1 MNEKINILPVP
12 TWNRTGVNWADA
24 KANLPEDSLFPG
36 KKEVFSGGL
45 PNGITPLKELPHE
58 TAAIESGM
66 GEALDEYIKNGA
78 DQICFITAD
87 GKAEEPLVVTEFLDS
102 SRPVSRTHW
111 GIIAKENSELTV
123 VQINRG
129 DAKDG
134 VSMNLTQIDAKA
146 GSKVRLIQIQLL
158 GGQSRSWDGVG
169 AVLGDG
175 ARVELIRA
183 VLGGNVVACGSLACL
198 EGAKSEF
205 DLNTAYFGHKDQ
217 YLDFNDVSRHTGKET
232 VCEMD
237 TSGVLADQ
245 SNKIL
250 RGTIDFRS
258 GAVHSVGHENE
269 TVLLLSSE
277 ARNRTVPLIL
287 CGEEQVEGQHA
298 ATLGRFDEKQL
309 YYLCSRGMTP
319 TQAKRLM
326 VEARFAPVLDMLPD
340 EDLRKEILE
349 CIERRLDSHENDP
362 G

>member
-24 KANLPEDSLFPG
+24 KAALPGESILPG
-36 KKEVFSGGL
+36 KKEAYSGTL
-45 PNGITPLKELPHE
+45 PNGLQQLKELHFE
-58 TAAIESGM
+58 AAAIESGM
-66 GEALDEYIKNGA
+66 GDALDRYIKNEA
-78 DQICFITAD
+78 DQTCFLLAD
-87 GKAEEPLVVTEFLDS
+87 GNVEQPFVVTERLDAS
-102 SRPVSRTHW
+102 HPVNRTHW
-111 GIIAKENSELTV
+111 GIIAKEDSTLTV
-123 VQINRG
+123 VQISRG
-129 DAKDG
+129 DASDG

-158 GGQSRSWDGVG
+158 GSQSRSWDAVG
-169 AVLGDG
+169 AVVGEG
-175 ARVELIRA
+175 AQVELVRA
-183 VLGGNVVACGSLACL
+183 VLGGSCAASGSLACL
-198 EGAKSEF
+198 EGAKSGF
-205 DLNTAYFGHKDQ
+205 NLNTAYFGHKDQ
-217 YLDFNDVSRHTGKET
+217 YLDFNDVGRHIGRET
-232 VCEMD
+232 VCDMY
-237 TSGVLADQ
+237 TSGVLADK

-309 YYLCSRGMTP
+309 YYLCSRGLTP

-326 VEARFAPVLDMLPD
+326 VEARFTPVLDMLPD
-340 EDLRKEILE
+340 EDLQKEILE
-349 CIERRLDSHENDP
+349 CIERRLNSHENTP

>member
-1 MNEKINILPVP
+1 MIEKINILPVP

-24 KANLPEDSLFPG
+24 KAALPEESLLPG
-36 KKEVFSGGL
+36 KKEAYSGTL
-45 PNGITPLKELPHE
+45 PSGMHQLKELPQE
-58 TAAIESGM
+58 IASIKSGM
-66 GEALDEYIKNGA
+66 GDALDQYIKNGA
-78 DQICFITAD
+78 DQTCFIL
-87 GKAEEPLVVTEFLDS
+87 AEGNAKEPFVVTEFFDT
-102 SRPVSRTHW
+102 SRPVNRTHY
-111 GIIAKENSELTV
+111 GIIAKESSELTV

-129 DAKDG
+129 DARDG

-146 GSKVRLIQIQLL
+146 GSKVRLIQMQLL
-158 GGQSRSWDGVG
+158 GDQGRSWDAVG

-175 ARVELIRA
+175 AQVELVRA
-183 VLGGNVVACGSLACL
+183 VLGGSVAACGSLACL
-198 EGAKSEF
+198 EGAKSGF
-205 DLNTAYFGHKDQ
+205 DLNTAYFGHKEQ
-217 YLDFNDVSRHTGKET
+217 YLDFNDVARHIGKET
-232 VCEMD
+232 VSEMY
-237 TSGVLADQ
+237 TSGVLADK

-250 RGTIDFRS
+250 RGTIDFLS

-309 YYLCSRGMTP
+309 YYLCSRGLTA

-326 VEARFAPVLDMLPD
+326 VEARFTPVLDMLPD

-349 CIERRLDSHENDP
+349 CIERRLNSHENTP

>member
-24 KANLPEDSLFPG
+24 KAALPGESILPG
-36 KKEVFSGGL
+36 KKEAYSG
-45 PNGITPLKELPHE
+45 PFPSGIHQLKELPHE
-58 TAAIESGM
+58 TAAIKSGM
-66 GEALDEYIKNGA
+66 GEALDQYIIDTA
-78 DQICFITAD
+78 DQTCFLMAD
-87 GKAEEPLVVTEFLDS
+87 SNVEEPLIVTEYLDS
-102 SRPVSRTHW
+102 SRSVSRNHF
-111 GIIAKENSELTV
+111 GIVAKEGSQLTV
-123 VQINRG
+123 VQITRG
-129 DAKDG
+129 DARDG

-158 GGQSRSWDGVG
+158 GDKSRSWNAVG
-169 AVLGDG
+169 AVLGTE
-175 ARVELIRA
+175 ARVELVRA
-183 VLGGNVVACGSLACL
+183 VLGGNVAACGSLALL
-198 EGAKSEF
+198 EGTKSEF
-205 DLNTAYFGHKDQ
+205 GLNTAYFGEREQ
-217 YLDFNDVSRHTGKET
+217 YLDFNDVARHLGKET
-232 VCEMD
+232 VSEMY
-237 TSGVLADQ
+237 TSGVLTGK

-250 RGTIDFRS
+250 RGTIDFLS

-326 VEARFAPVLDMLPD
+326 VEARFTPVLDSLPD

-349 CIERRLDSHENDP
+349 CIERRLDSHENTP